1 MRLLPGKRPRNLGIH
16 DGELAPCPDKPNCVN
31 SRATDGRHAIEPLPL
46 LGDPASSMERLRE
59 ILSAMPRTEVV
70 VARPDYLYAEC
81 ASRLLGFVDDLEFQ
95 LDGQTIQ
102 VRSASRLGH
111 SDLGVNRKRIEK
123 IRSIYQTGRR
133 NSKVSEDF
141 NDAPH

>member
-16 DGELAPCPDKPNCVN
+16 DGELAPCPGKPNCVN
-31 SRATDGRHAIEPLPL
+31 SRATDRRHAIEPLPL
-46 LGDPASSMERLRE
+46 LGDPAASMERLRG
-59 ILSAMPRTEVV
+59 ILSAMPRTEVTV
-70 VARPDYLYAEC
+70 VRPDYLRAEC
-81 ASRLLGFVDDLEFQ
+81 TSRLLGFVDDLEFQ
-95 LDGQTIQ
+95 LDGQAIH

-123 IRSIYQTGRR
+123 IRSIYRAGHR
-133 NSKVSEDF
+133 NSKVSEGF